1 MSAHN
6 HIQKDYHHTAW
17 THHASRFHPLEE
29 VTIPLDRDLVDVVR
43 DRLEFDTSKSRVFD
57 NGTGHGALSSVIKAQ
72 YPHVQILATDLSP
85 GMFSHTKTR
94 ASTEKWRQFDARLV
108 DSRNLE
114 GIEDN
119 TFTHT
124 LSSFMICMAPDPHLI
139 MQEMY
144 RVTAPGGL
152 LGLATWGTPYY
163 GYWEKPWA
171 KACRLIDEKYQS
183 TMLMSP
189 EWTIAKEVAK
199 NVEAV
204 GFKDVKAVETERALL
219 FTWVDDAMDYFFE
232 GGNPGC
238 VKMLKAWEDMG
249 HGVEEVKDGMK
260 KALEEEYGDG
270 RGGLRG
276 MHHATLVTAWK

>member
-1 MSAHN
+1 
-6 HIQKDYHHTAW
+6 
-17 THHASRFHPLEE
+17 
-29 VTIPLDRDLVDVVR
+29 
-43 DRLEFDTSKSRVFD
+43 
-57 NGTGHGALSSVIKAQ
+57 
-72 YPHVQILATDLSP
+72 
-85 GMFSHTKTR
+85 
-94 ASTEKWRQFDARLV
+94 
-108 DSRNLE
+108 
-114 GIEDN
+114 
-119 TFTHT
+119 
-124 LSSFMICMAPDPHLI
+124 MAPDPHLI

-163 GYWEKPWA
+163 AYREKPWA
-171 KACRLIDEKYQS
+171 KACRQIDEKYQP

-204 GFKDVKAVETERALL
+204 GFKDVQAVETQRPLL
-219 FTWVDDAMDYFFE
+219 FTWVDDGMDYFFN

-238 VKMLKAWEDMG
+238 VKMLQVWKDMG